1 MPTPPLTEKDMRAVV
16 EAYKA
21 NGYSKKLAAEAMG
34 MKPGTFDHRF
44 MRAVMAGLD
53 NEIVHSAPAG
63 HQIKGVSTLY
73 NQDGSLR
80 QQWVKT
86 KTDGPDLDQI
96 IEAIKGAFDEYQGSA
111 EPTFAPEVADAEL
124 VTVYPLADWH
134 VGLLAWGREV
144 GEDWDLSIAERDI
157 RQSMERLVASSPRS
171 STAVV
176 LGLGDLLHSDNYDG
190 VTSRSKH
197 RLDVDGRYPKVL
209 QTAVKLVVHTI
220 ELALQKHEQVLV
232 RLIPGNHDDQS
243 AIAVTLALAARYDG
257 HPRVKVDDDPGRFW
271 WWRFGKV
278 FLGAAHGD
286 IAKMKDLPLIMASR
300 HPEDWGASKHR
311 LIFTGHIHH
320 REKLNAREFGDVDVE
335 SFNSPTAKDAYSH
348 GAGFVSKRSVH
359 SLTFHEQD
367 GEISRSRVAIVQNS

>member
-1 MPTPPLTEKDMRAVV
+1 MPTPPLTEEVLRQAIA
-16 EAYKA
+16 AYKA
-21 NGYSKKLAAEAMG
+21 NGYSKKAAAAALG
-34 MKPGTFDHRF
+34 WKPATYDHRYA
-44 MRAVMAGLD
+44 RAVAAGLD
-53 NEIVHSAPAG
+53 NDIVHPAPAG
-63 HQIKGVSTLY
+63 HQIRGVSTLY
-73 NQDGSLR
+73 GADGNV
-80 QQWVKT
+80 QAQWVKT
-86 KTDGPDLDQI
+86 KADGPDLDQI
-96 IEAIKGAFDEYQGSA
+96 IDAIKDAFDEYTGSA
-111 EPTFAPEVADAEL
+111 EPTFAPEVTDTEL
-124 VTVYPLADWH
+124 ATVYPLADWH
-134 VGLLAWGREV
+134 VGLLAWGKEV

-220 ELALQKHEQVLV
+220 ELALQRHEHVLV

-300 HPEDWGASKHR
+300 HPEDWGASRHR
-311 LIFTGHIHH
+311 MILTGHIHH

-367 GEISRSRVAIVQNS
+367 GEISRSRVAIVQS

>member
-1 MPTPPLTEKDMRAVV
+1 MPTRPLTEQDMRAAI
-16 EAYKA
+16 EAFKA
-21 NGYSKKLAAEAMG
+21 NGFSKKLAAEALG
-34 MKPGTFDHRF
+34 LKSATYNHRYYK
-44 MRAVMAGLD
+44 AVMAGLD
-53 NEIVHSAPAG
+53 GDIVHAAPAG

-86 KTDGPDLDQI
+86 RADGPELDQI
-96 IEAIKGAFDEYQGSA
+96 IDAIKGAFDDYRGAA
-111 EPTFAPEVADAEL
+111 EPSFAPEVTDSQIA
-124 VTVYPLADWH
+124 TVYPLADWH
-134 VGLLAWGREV
+134 IGLLAWGREV
-144 GEDWDLSIAERDI
+144 GEDWDLSISERYI
-157 RQSMERLVASSPRS
+157 RQSMDRLVATSPKAA
-171 STAVV
+171 TAVI
-176 LGLGDLLHSDNYDG
+176 LGLGDLLHSDNYEG

-209 QTAVKLVVHTI
+209 QTAVKLVVHAI
-220 ELALQKHEQVLV
+220 ELALQHHDQVLV

-243 AIAVTLALAARYDG
+243 AIAVTLALASRYEG
-257 HPRVKVDDDPGRFW
+257 HPRVTVDDDPGRFW

-286 IAKMKDLPLIMASR
+286 IAKMKDLPLIMATR
-300 HPEDWGASKHR
+300 HPEDWGATRHR

-359 SLTFHEQD
+359 SLTFHRED